1 MRPAWLRPRSP
12 ALREGWRDAV
22 SVRAGSAGL
31 FLPALRPPFLLSAGA
46 CGGAAV
52 PAGPLG
58 GLLALGLAAGLA
70 VRLGGPLLVGRGRH
84 RLGGQDGGLRAGQ
97 KVGVKFRR
105 LLRLPSLCGTGP
117 AIPAAAPGAAALLPA
132 LAGGALFG
140 FVHDGLLFLVVYL
153 HRLHLPHLDGA
164 GGLRRFGLGGGRFRG
179 GGIPGVAADHRDL
192 FAVQLFD
199 AGQIL
204 PLLRGA
210 EADCH
215 AVRPGPGGPPDA
227 VDIGLGH
234 LGQVVVEHMDS
245 SLMSMRGRRCRWPPA
260 LWSGRP

>member
-1 MRPAWLRPRSP
+1 PGLAASPLPRAAGGLARRRLGPGGLGLGLVFAGIAAALFAFGGRLR
-12 ALREGWRDAV
+12 
-22 SVRAGSAGL
+22 
-31 FLPALRPPFLLSAGA
+31 
-46 CGGAAV
+46 GAAV

-84 RLGGQDGGLRAGQ
+84 RLGGQGGGLRAGP
-97 KVGVKFRR
+97 KVGVEFRR

-153 HRLHLPHLDGA
+153 HRLHLPHLDRA
-164 GGLRRFGLGGGRFRG
+164 GGLRRFGLGGGRLRG

-192 FAVQLFD
+192 FAVDRKSTRL
-199 AGQIL
+199 
-204 PLLRGA
+204 
-210 EADCH
+210 
-215 AVRPGPGGPPDA
+215 
-227 VDIGLGH
+227 
-234 LGQVVVEHMDS
+234 
-245 SLMSMRGRRCRWPPA
+245 
-260 LWSGRP
+260 